1 MIDAK
6 EVLQKVVECEID
18 QPLQVYNVEYESDLK
33 GYFGFGDWWELNGT
47 PKSNTWYLLA
57 WSLDKEE
64 PFSSNYDMVATAKDG
79 AKCYIYEL
87 Q

>member
-6 EVLQKVVECEID
+6 EVLQKVAEGEMD
-18 QPLQVYNVEYESDLK
+18 QPFQVYLTEYESDLK
-33 GYFGFGDWWELNGT
+33 SYFGDRWELNDT

-57 WSLDKEE
+57 WGLDKEE
-64 PFSSNYDMVATAKDG
+64 PFSTNYDMAATADDG
-79 AKCYIYEL
+79 EKCYIYEL

>member
-6 EVLQKVVECEID
+6 EVLQKAAEGEID
-18 QPLQVYNVEYESDLK
+18 QPFQVNYVEYESDLK
-33 GYFGFGDWWELNGT
+33 SYFGDWWELNDT

-57 WSLDKEE
+57 WSLDGEE
-64 PFSSNYDMVATAKDG
+64 PFSSNYDMVATAKEG
-79 AKCYIYEL
+79 EKCYIYEL

>member
-6 EVLQKVVECEID
+6 EVLQKVAEGEID
-18 QPLQVYNVEYESDLK
+18 QPFQVYVTEHESDLK
-33 GYFGFGDWWELNGT
+33 GYFGDWWELSGT

-57 WSLDKEE
+57 WSLDEEE
-64 PFSSNYDMVATAKDG
+64 PFSPDYDMVAIAREG
-79 AKCYIYEL
+79 EKCYIYEL

>member
-6 EVLQKVVECEID
+6 EVLQEVLEGRID
-18 QPLQVYNVEYESDLK
+18 QALQVYYAEYESDLK
-33 GYFGFGDWWELNGT
+33 GYFGDWWELNGT

-64 PFSSNYDMVATAKDG
+64 PFSPNYDMVATAKEG
-79 AKCYIYEL
+79 EKCYIYEL